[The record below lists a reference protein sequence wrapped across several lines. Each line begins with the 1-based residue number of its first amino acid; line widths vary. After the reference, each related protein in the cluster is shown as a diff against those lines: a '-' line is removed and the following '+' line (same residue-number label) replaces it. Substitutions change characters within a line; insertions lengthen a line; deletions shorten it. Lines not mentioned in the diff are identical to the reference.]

1 LHQTPPS
8 IPIKDAEILHGL
20 PQGISEFGKASNNP
34 SNLTRKMTHNNQIAL
49 IIPSPILIE
58 VMDILH
64 GLVKGMPE
72 FEQGDNSPRNLAG
85 HMTHDN
91 QIA

>member
-1 LHQTPPS
+1 
-8 IPIKDAEILHGL
+8 
-20 PQGISEFGKASNNP
+20 
-34 SNLTRKMTHNNQIAL
+34 MTHNNQIAL